1 MSAKVF
7 LCPRG
12 HDLSRLYSY
21 RRTAD
26 GRRLCK
32 RCAIDKLPA
41 RLQARHAGPARDRR
55 NARRRESRDRMRMQ
69 LLGCAESIR
78 ITNLQAEQERNAA

>member
-12 HDLSRLYSY
+12 HDLSSRYSY

-32 RCAIDKLPA
+32 RCAIDKPPT
-41 RLQARHAGPARDRR
+41 RLQARDAGPARDRR
-55 NARRRESRDRMRMQ
+55 NALRRENRERMKMQ
-69 LLGCAESIR
+69 QLACAESIR
-78 ITNLQAEQERNAA
+78 ITTNQAQERAA